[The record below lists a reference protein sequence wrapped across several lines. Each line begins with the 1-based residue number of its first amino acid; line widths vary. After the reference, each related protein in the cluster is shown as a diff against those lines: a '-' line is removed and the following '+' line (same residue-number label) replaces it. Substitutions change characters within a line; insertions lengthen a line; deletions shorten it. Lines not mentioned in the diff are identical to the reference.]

1 MTLHKMKITKEEFK
15 AYLKVQKSGLTNMFR
30 ISKVSELSG
39 LDKDK
44 VLEIM
49 QNYGNLSRK
58 YNKKGDNQ

>member
-1 MTLHKMKITKEEFK
+1 MKITKEEFK